1 MKNYF
6 NFVPRFVRTKQDAQQ
21 TIDAYK
27 TCKTNLLS
35 NPAELKT
42 AFAVVKPPFKCK
54 DCKRKIT
61 LADGVKFGKEKLC
74 DQCAQATFLKGYQHL
89 KRSETLAGP
98 FAAMLSSAATA
109 SGNRPRACRHS
120 ALPIVAWR
128 SSVAVLKRASAA
140 PQSPSAA

>member
-6 NFVPRFVRTKQDAQQ
+6 NFVPRFVRTRQDAQQ
-21 TIDAYK
+21 TIDAYE

-42 AFAVVKPPFKCK
+42 AFVAVKPPFKCK

-61 LADGVKFGKEKLC
+61 LVEGVKFGKDKLC

-89 KRSETLAGP
+89 KRSETLTGQRLISDEIRTMCEHLLAQ
-98 FAAMLSSAATA
+98 
-109 SGNRPRACRHS
+109 
-120 ALPIVAWR
+120 
-128 SSVAVLKRASAA
+128 A
-140 PQSPSAA
+140 PQDPEVN